1 MESDHRNEHS
11 RWEARVPRCHPAGPS
26 AAIRLARRVECFR
39 RISDHERSSVAEK
52 WPSARVTTL
61 SNLPLSFFSG
71 FSVRSIFSSHIF
83 NISARMM
90 GHPPHSQTHHKQR
103 NCVPTSCP
111 LLGGALADT
120 EQHTKRE
127 RFLLSPHFGT
137 NQRKMKSVVPKK
149 VGPIYPIYLER
160 DYLGVPLLHALF
172 PPRAAVVLPRRVG
185 STLELHRTAASAAEL
200 EIRDQGRCADSL
212 RVLWA
217 LGGRKAAAASKHAQG
232 LGEWR
237 PSFSGQP
244 SSRGQQLFQGQLLSM
259 LLPSAPSTADCA
271 LGREPRHRKQSSSKY
286 PFLADGT
293 PHQHSTHRLQRGK
306 SKHTAGE

>member
-1 MESDHRNEHS
+1 M
-11 RWEARVPRCHPAGPS
+11 
-26 AAIRLARRVECFR
+26 
-39 RISDHERSSVAEK
+39 
-52 WPSARVTTL
+52 
-61 SNLPLSFFSG
+61 
-71 FSVRSIFSSHIF
+71 RSIFSSHIF

-172 PPRAAVVLPRRVG
+172 PPRAAVVLPWRAG

-212 RVLWA
+212 RVL
-217 LGGRKAAAASKHAQG
+217 GFGRKKS
-232 LGEWR
+232 R
-237 PSFSGQP
+237 
-244 SSRGQQLFQGQLLSM
+244 RGQQTRTGLRRM
-259 LLPSAPSTADCA
+259 APIVLWTTLQPGTAAVSGATA
-271 LGREPRHRKQSSSKY
+271 LYASP
-286 PFLADGT
+286 
-293 PHQHSTHRLQRGK
+293 
-306 SKHTAGE
+306 